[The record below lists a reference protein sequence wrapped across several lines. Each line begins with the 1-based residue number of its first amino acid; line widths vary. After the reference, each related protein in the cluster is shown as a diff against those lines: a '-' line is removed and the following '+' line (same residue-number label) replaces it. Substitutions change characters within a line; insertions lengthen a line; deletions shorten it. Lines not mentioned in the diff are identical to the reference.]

1 MYSHPLQA
9 RRARYPLIAVSL
21 HGFRV
26 DLLQTQGYILRLP
39 NTFFQTF
46 GVCLLGLFAMLPVV
60 SKSESLDILNPVY
73 QYVDTTGTL
82 TVQEAASHWHH
93 QEFTLAPTDIIN
105 CAIKDSVI
113 WLAFERC
120 STDIQYLSPG
130 HESIVWR
137 ATLYALDSTGAYLPV
152 HHYDHLQ
159 PDTRVPG
166 LPYRTVAIPLPAHQ
180 QGSFLLRIAARRHRN
195 YILKTGDLTQISSYL
210 LHKESIPLLFIG
222 FMLCIFIYNVFLL
235 FSTRD
240 LIFIPYL
247 IYLLF
252 VTYAVPF
259 HNGYVLF
266 SEEWMW
272 QGNPFYTVWTSVG
285 YLSGGWF
292 AIIYL
297 DLPKN
302 APRLRYWIILLMA
315 VLVVIVPLLDAS
327 GWLHVG
333 IMAMI
338 VSTSSLLFN
347 LSLWSAGVYVWIKG
361 VSHAHYYVLGWLFAI
376 SGMVLFILSTNGIIP
391 YNDFVEESFYYGF
404 AIEAVLFAFAIGD
417 RMNVLKKE
425 KRALEVEY
433 LDYTKEQNWLLA
445 KQSFMNSHL
454 LRAPLSRIMGLLNI
468 LQFANS
474 REESQEYLKHIENST
489 TEMDYVAKRMS
500 AMLEKEGYLE
510 KYEEEFNEVRDS
522 IYHDLEKE
530 KKHTQSEGPDS
541 HK

>member
-1 MYSHPLQA
+1 MGYMWVLVSIHDSIAQNNHQF
-9 RRARYPLIAVSL
+9 PLI
-21 HGFRV
+21 
-26 DLLQTQGYILRLP
+26 QG
-39 NTFFQTF
+39 
-46 GVCLLGLFAMLPVV
+46 
-60 SKSESLDILNPVY
+60 VY
-73 QYVDTTGTL
+73 QLVDTTGVL
-82 TVQEAASHWHH
+82 TVDQVA
-93 QEFTLAPTDIIN
+93 TLWENDHFQTLSNDIIN
-105 CAIKDSVI
+105 CGIKDSVI
-113 WLAFERC
+113 WLGFKHPSNALE
-120 STDIQYLSPG
+120 YLSPG
-130 HESIVWR
+130 SESIVWR
-137 ATLYALDSTGAYLPV
+137 ATLFAPDTVGQYQMTY
-152 HHYDHLQ
+152 HYDHLN
-159 PDTRVPG
+159 PETRIAG
-166 LPYRTVAIPLPAHQ
+166 FPYRTVAIPLPAHQ
-180 QGSFLLRIAARRHRN
+180 SDYFLLRIAARRHRN
-195 YILKTGDLTQISSYL
+195 YILKTGDLTQITNYL
-210 LHKESIPLLFIG
+210 LHKESIPLAFIG

-240 LIFIPYL
+240 IIFIPYL

-272 QGNPFYTVWTSVG
+272 QGNPFYTVWTSIG
-285 YLSGGWF
+285 YLTGGWF

-297 DLPKN
+297 DLKKN
-302 APRLRYWIILLMA
+302 APQLRYWIMLLMT
-315 VLVVIVPLLDAS
+315 VLVVIVPLLDVS

-333 IMAMI
+333 IMAVI
-338 VSTSSLLFN
+338 VSVSSLLFN
-347 LSLWSAGVYVWIKG
+347 LSLWSAGVYIWIKG

-454 LRAPLSRIMGLLNI
+454 LRAPLSRIIGLLNI
-468 LQFANS
+468 LHYSNS
-474 REESQEYLKHIENST
+474 QEESNEYLKHIEDST

-500 AMLEKEGYLE
+500 AMLENEGYLDQ
-510 KYEEEFNEVRDS
+510 YENEFNEVRKS
-522 IYHDLEKE
+522 IYQDLEEE
-530 KKHTQSEGPDS
+530 KRGSKS
-541 HK
+541 